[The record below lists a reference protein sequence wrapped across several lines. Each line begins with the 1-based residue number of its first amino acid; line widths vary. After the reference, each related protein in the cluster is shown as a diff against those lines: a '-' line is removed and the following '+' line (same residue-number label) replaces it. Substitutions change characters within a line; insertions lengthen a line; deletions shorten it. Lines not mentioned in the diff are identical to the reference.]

1 MKKTT
6 LLFFMPLCL
15 LFAEVDSAVIAQSA
29 EEAVVPF
36 SRNGLVDARDKA
48 IKARDEASQSLR
60 DKASNIYVTRE
71 DDTEAKIAVVVSTE
85 SNDTNQSTT
94 TLEVQSKESNSST
107 PKI

>member
-6 LLFFMPLCL
+6 LLLFIPLCL
-15 LFAEVDSAVIAQSA
+15 LFAEVDSALVTQDK
-29 EEAVVPF
+29 EEVAPY
-36 SRNGLVDARDKA
+36 SRNELMDARDKA
-48 IKARDEASQSLR
+48 IKARDEASKSLR
-60 DKASNIYVTRE
+60 DKASNIYVARE
-71 DDTEAKIAVVVSTE
+71 DDKEEDTLLVVSTE